1 VVVTVGRIIVTSFI
15 VAIMPKEER
24 LPRGWTAVLAWSGLR
39 GSLSMVLALS
49 LPAAMPQ
56 REMIVDMTIGVVVL
70 SILVQG
76 MTVSPL
82 LRWLGL
88 ETAKG

>member
-1 VVVTVGRIIVTSFI
+1 MVTRVIVTYAI
-15 VAIMPKEER
+15 VAVMPKREH

-56 REMIVDMTIGVVVL
+56 REMIVNMTIGVVVL

-82 LRWLGL
+82 MRWLGL
-88 ETAKG
+88 ETVARQA

>member
-1 VVVTVGRIIVTSFI
+1 MTV
-15 VAIMPKEER
+15 
-24 LPRGWTAVLAWSGLR
+24 
-39 GSLSMVLALS
+39 
-49 LPAAMPQ
+49 
-56 REMIVDMTIGVVVL
+56 GVVVL

-88 ETAKG
+88 EAANASPAH